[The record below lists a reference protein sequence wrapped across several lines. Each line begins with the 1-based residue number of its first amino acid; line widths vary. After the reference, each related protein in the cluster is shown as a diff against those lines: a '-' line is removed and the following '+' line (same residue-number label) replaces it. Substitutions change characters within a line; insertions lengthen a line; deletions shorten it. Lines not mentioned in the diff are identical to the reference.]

1 MRCCLEQTPIHR
13 PGENHETAIRI
24 FLSEQTVVT
33 EACATQI
40 GTMRFRSEA
49 ALACR
54 SKRQCDENS
63 GTWVAVLVHIM
74 MTGNSPHTD
83 TAAPTISA
91 SADLICLSHLR
102 WNFVFQRPQHLIS
115 RYATSRRVFFVEEPI
130 FHEHLK
136 AATVTMEPHGHLLV
150 VTPQLPTSFNP
161 TQVLAAQRSLL
172 SQLIA
177 AENMQRYVLWYYTP
191 QALRFSDHLKPD
203 VVVYDC
209 MDELSA
215 FKNADPA
222 LPRLERELMQRAD
235 LVFTGGQSLFEAKQH
250 QHHNIHALPS
260 SVDVEHFAAA
270 RRCTDEPTDQVAIP
284 HPRLGFFGV
293 LDERLDVSLLRGVAE
308 ARPDWQLVMI
318 GPVVKIDPAELP
330 QLPNIHYLG
339 PKKYEELPRYIAGW
353 DVALLLFAR
362 NDATKYISPTK
373 TPEYLAAGKPVV
385 STSIRDVV
393 APYGDMGLVRIA
405 DAVPDFV
412 AACGAALTE
421 APGPRRV
428 KADAFLRNMSWD
440 RTWGKTAILLKAVFD
455 RDDRETQ
462 AVPVSVNKSTGVSLG
477 A

>member
-1 MRCCLEQTPIHR
+1 M
-13 PGENHETAIRI
+13 
-24 FLSEQTVVT
+24 
-33 EACATQI
+33 
-40 GTMRFRSEA
+40 
-49 ALACR
+49 
-54 SKRQCDENS
+54 
-63 GTWVAVLVHIM
+63 
-74 MTGNSPHTD
+74 
-83 TAAPTISA
+83 
-91 SADLICLSHLR
+91 
-102 WNFVFQRPQHLIS
+102 S
-115 RYATSRRVFFVEEPI
+115 RYAISRRVYFVEEPI
-130 FHEHLK
+130 FHEQLT

-150 VTPQLPTSFNP
+150 VTPQLPTSFSP

-177 AENMQRYVLWYYTP
+177 AEKMQHYVLWYYTP
-191 QALRFSDHLKPD
+191 QALRFSDHLKPAA
-203 VVVYDC
+203 VVYDC

-260 SVDVEHFAAA
+260 SVDVDHFAAA
-270 RRCTDEPTDQVAIP
+270 RRSKGEPADQAAIP

-293 LDERLDVSLLRGVAE
+293 LDERLDISLLRGVAE

-318 GPVVKIDPAELP
+318 GPVVKIDPADLP
-330 QLPNIHYLG
+330 RLPNIHYLG
-339 PKKYEELPRYIAGW
+339 PKKYDELPRYIAGW

-393 APYGDMGLVRIA
+393 TPYGDLGLVRIA

-412 AACGAALTE
+412 AACQGALTE
-421 APGPRRV
+421 APAPRRA
-428 KADAFLRNMSWD
+428 KADAFLSNMSWD
-440 RTWGKTAILLKAVFD
+440 RTWGKTAMLLKALFD
-455 RDDRETQ
+455 REEQ
-462 AVPVSVNKSTGVSLG
+462 AVRVSVNKSTGVSLG